1 MKNETIN
8 ELKKELVKTL
18 KIENNEEEIE
28 VLENNRKKQMNIIN
42 KILNYFKSN

>member
-28 VLENNRKKQMNIIN
+28 ILENNRKKQMNIIN

>member
-28 VLENNRKKQMNIIN
+28 ILENNRKKQMYIIN

>member
-1 MKNETIN
+1 MKNESIN

-28 VLENNRKKQMNIIN
+28 ILENNRKKQMNIIN